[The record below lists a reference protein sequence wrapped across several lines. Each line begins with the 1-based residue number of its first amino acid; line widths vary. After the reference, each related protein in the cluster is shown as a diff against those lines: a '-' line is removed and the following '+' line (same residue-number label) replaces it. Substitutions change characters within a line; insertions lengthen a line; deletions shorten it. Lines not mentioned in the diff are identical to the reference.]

1 MDYVYVCRN
10 GKNEEL
16 RYSIRSLEKHLPDV
30 NVWVVGGK
38 PDWYTGKFI
47 PVDISSSDKFV
58 NVKNQYRAITNAP
71 EISENFVLMNDDFF
85 VMEPVEEIR
94 VFHGGL
100 MKDKYES
107 HRRQA
112 GPGKYT
118 EQLADTYNNLI
129 NLGYVD
135 PLNYELHVPMPMTK
149 DGLASVIDYPGMV
162 RSAYG
167 NKYAIGGDYM
177 DDVKVVS
184 RGWSITSANGLFLST
199 LDTTFQ
205 QVSNNLLRDMFPD
218 PSSCEHP

>member
-38 PDWYTGKFI
+38 PDWYTGNFV

-58 NVKNQYRAITNAP
+58 NVKNQYRVITNTP

-85 VMEPVEEIR
+85 VMQPTDSIKM
-94 VFHGGL
+94 FHGGT
-100 MKDKYES
+100 MKEKYES
-107 HRRQA
+107 HRRKA

-118 EQLADTYNNLI
+118 EQLHDTYNNLM
-129 NLGYVD
+129 NLGFVE

-149 DGLASVIDYPGMV
+149 KGLASVIDYPGMV
-162 RSAYG
+162 RSAFG
-167 NKYAIGGDYM
+167 NVYNVGGEYM

-184 RGWSITSANGLFLST
+184 RGWSITSVDGLFLST

-205 QVSNNLLRDMFPD
+205 QVSANVLKDLFPD
-218 PSSCEHP
+218 PSSCESP